1 MCPYFYHVDWS
12 HVGREPVARNSSQ
25 AFDQSVKHIGSPLL
39 HNRRNVVV
47 GAQEYVTWEI
57 SPEEEDKLSMT
68 KTASLRDTS
77 CTFASQADG
86 RLCSMTRFQ
95 CMLLMFSLA
104 ERSGKLDAN
113 VSIAGLS
120 KLRIDKIRE
129 RPSGPHHR
137 YLYRSYQC
145 RSL

>member
-1 MCPYFYHVDWS
+1 MLAGNLWLETV
-12 HVGREPVARNSSQ
+12 SQ

-39 HNRRNVVV
+39 HN
-47 GAQEYVTWEI
+47 

-68 KTASLRDTS
+68 NTASFRDTS

-86 RLCSMTRFQ
+86 RLCSVTRFQ